1 MVGRLGA
8 LRVQAGVTAYQ
19 TDTVGLT
26 MSTGGRL
33 VTGRVHVQRK
43 DDRSYA
49 VTGFE
54 RARFIG
60 E

>member
-1 MVGRLGA
+1 M
-8 LRVQAGVTAYQ
+8 QAGMTANQ
-19 TDTVGLT
+19 ADTVGLVT
-26 MSTGGRL
+26 STGGRL
-33 VTGRVHVQRK
+33 VIGRVHVQRK

-54 RARFIG
+54 RAKFIG